1 MEEKW
6 RIQKMPKNTLLN
18 IILLKER
25 LTETNQMDR
34 SEKKKVQANIQ
45 GD

>member
-6 RIQKMPKNTLLN
+6 RIQKCLT

-34 SEKKKVQANIQ
+34 SEKRKVQANIQ